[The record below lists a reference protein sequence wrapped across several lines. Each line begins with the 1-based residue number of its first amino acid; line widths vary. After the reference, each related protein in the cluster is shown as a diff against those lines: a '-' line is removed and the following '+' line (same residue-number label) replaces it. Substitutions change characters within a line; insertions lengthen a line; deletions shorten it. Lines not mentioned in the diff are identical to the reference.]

1 VIDAYHQLWHVE
13 QAFRMSKHD
22 LAARPVFHRLEDSI
36 QAHLT
41 VMFAALAIGQWIETT
56 TGISLRRFLRLVRPI
71 RAVEIDYHG
80 TRITAEDDIGPQ
92 ATAALTAIKTGTH

>member
-1 VIDAYHQLWHVE
+1 MMV
-13 QAFRMSKHD
+13 
-22 LAARPVFHRLEDSI
+22 LASCNPNEATASEHPGHATKPTKRPAKLRL
-36 QAHLT
+36 
-41 VMFAALAIGQWIETT
+41 GQWIETT

-71 RAVEIDYHG
+71 RTVEIDYHG